1 MEIILYTVI
10 NLFFKCVDFFWPFD
24 NDMKFGIVFKK
35 KSLKYNKIVFCDKKK
50 RKQKNEMGSL
60 GTFQKRVI

>member
-1 MEIILYTVI
+1 MEIILYTVL

-35 KSLKYNKIVFCDKKK
+35 RVSNITKLFFVTK

-60 GTFQKRVI
+60 GTFRKE